1 MTDPTEPRRIRV
13 GGLDMAVVVDGA
25 GPDLVLL
32 HGGGDGPDGME
43 ALQRMLAPGRR
54 IIAPEQRGHGRTPD
68 AGDLR
73 YAAMADDTCT
83 LLDALSVA
91 SADLVGWSDG
101 GVLALM
107 VARDRPDLVRRV
119 VAIGANVAIDSKP
132 PPLAPAALAEMRSA
146 DPAEVPMPMAVETRR
161 RLFAMWLAGPE
172 LTLEDLSAIQVP
184 VLFISADRDVITLDH
199 TVAMFRAL
207 PQAQLA
213 VIPKAEHDVPR
224 TMPDVVAGLIET
236 FLRA

>member
-1 MTDPTEPRRIRV
+1 
-13 GGLDMAVVVDGA
+13 
-25 GPDLVLL
+25 
-32 HGGGDGPDGME
+32 
-43 ALQRMLAPGRR
+43 
-54 IIAPEQRGHGRTPD
+54 
-68 AGDLR
+68 
-73 YAAMADDTCT
+73 
-83 LLDALSVA
+83 
-91 SADLVGWSDG
+91 
-101 GVLALM
+101 
-107 VARDRPDLVRRV
+107 
-119 VAIGANVAIDSKP
+119 
-132 PPLAPAALAEMRSA
+132 
-146 DPAEVPMPMAVETRR
+146 MAVETRR

-172 LTLEDLSAIQVP
+172 LTLEDLTAIQVP